1 MITHSDLILINAT
14 LYAPE
19 SDCHGSNWIAA
30 TNGCVTGYGKTEDLT
45 VSDLTAHRVIDCG
58 GGTVL
63 PGFVDAHLH
72 LAAMAKGSLAIAATP
87 EQGIHTITDLQQAIA
102 RQTDDT
108 PPGDW
113 IRVEGY
119 HEFDLLEKRQPHRSD
134 LDEAAPAHPVKLT
147 HRSGHAHVLNTR
159 AMDAVGIR
167 DDTGDPP
174 GGMIDRDVT
183 TGLPSGLLYEMGRY
197 LADRIPPLSDRALA
211 QGICR
216 VNATLLSNG
225 ITTVCDVSV
234 NNTPGRLERMADWVR
249 SGRLSVKVHAALG
262 IDPFMADPAAC
273 EWPRS
278 LLNKTITPCGVKIIV
293 DETTGRLHPD
303 QTILNQWVTAIHK
316 RGGQV
321 IIHAI
326 EESAIAAAVL
336 AIETAVNRYPRKAH
350 RHRIEHCAVCPPSL
364 IDRIA
369 DLGIRIVSQPG
380 FLHFNGDRYLSTVDG
395 NKQPWL
401 YPFKSMSDH
410 GIRVAAGSDAPVAP
424 VSPISAIAAG
434 IDRLS
439 KSGKG
444 VNPIEAIDLRTAV
457 NMHTINSA
465 EALFMEKR
473 IGSLAMGQTADMV
486 VVDQHIERLPQKD
499 LGHLMVTA
507 TIIDG
512 KMVYG
517 DHQNIGPAANR

>member
-1 MITHSDLILINAT
+1 MITDSDLILINAT
-14 LYAPE
+14 LYTPE

-30 TNGCVTGYGKTEDLT
+30 KNGCITGYGKTGDLT
-45 VSDLTAHRVIDCG
+45 VSDLPVHRVIDCG

-72 LAAMAKGSLAIAATP
+72 LSAMAKRALAVAATP
-87 EQGIHTITDLQQAIA
+87 EQGIHSIADLQQAIA
-102 RQTDDT
+102 GQTDNT

-119 HEFDLLEKRQPHRSD
+119 HEFDLLEKRHPHRSD

-174 GGMIDRDVT
+174 GGMIDRDLT

-197 LADRIPPLSDRALA
+197 LADRIPPISDQALVH
-211 QGICR
+211 GIR
-216 VNATLLSNG
+216 RINSTLLSNG
-225 ITTVCDVSV
+225 ITTVCDASV
-234 NNTPGRLERMADWVR
+234 NNTPARLDRMADWVR

-262 IDPFMADPAAC
+262 IDAFMVDPAAC
-273 EWPRS
+273 ESTQS
-278 LLNKTITPCGVKIIV
+278 LFNNTMTPCGVKIIV
-293 DETTGRLHPD
+293 DETTGRLYPE
-303 QTILNQWVTAIHK
+303 QTILNQWVSAIHQ
-316 RGGQV
+316 RGDQV
-321 IIHAI
+321 VIHAI
-326 EESAIAAAVL
+326 EESAIAAAVR
-336 AIETAVNRYPRKAH
+336 AIETALDWYPRKVH

-369 DLGIRIVSQPG
+369 DLGIRVVSQPG
-380 FLHFNGDRYLSTVDG
+380 FLHYNGDRYLDMVDK

-401 YPFKSMSDH
+401 YPFKSMSDR

-424 VSPISAIAAG
+424 MSPVSAIAAG

-439 KSGKG
+439 NSGKG
-444 VNPIEAIDLRTAV
+444 VNPLEAIDLRTAV

-465 EALFMEKR
+465 EALFIEKK

-486 VVDQHIERLPQKD
+486 VVDKNIEKLPIKD
-499 LGHLMVTA
+499 LRQVKVAA
-507 TIIDG
+507 TIIGG

-517 DHQNIGPAANR
+517 DHKNMAPAANR